1 MLLAAVD
8 LGSNSFRLEI
18 ARVKGDQ
25 IVSEES
31 WKETVRLAAGLD
43 ENGYLSI
50 EKQTKALG
58 ALSRIAE
65 KLRGFPRQQVRA
77 VGTQT
82 LRVAKNSGEFVKK
95 AEEVLECR
103 IEILRG
109 KEEARLVY
117 EGCSYTLPNS
127 DQKRLIVDI
136 GGASTECVV
145 GIGHKPIVGESFHIG
160 CVNTSVRFF
169 KEGKITE
176 STFLSAQLAAEAEL
190 DGNIKPVLKE
200 TWEEAYGSSGTASA
214 VSQILH
220 DSNWTDGTITEEA
233 LLRLKTEI
241 IVEGEISKLRFAG
254 LKEDRK
260 EVIAGGVAVLLAV
273 FNKLKIK
280 AMKPVGGALRYG
292 ILHDL
297 AGRKVNQDPRTNSVE
312 NLIKRFS
319 VSKDQADRVS
329 RLAMDFYTQIST
341 SNLEE
346 DRQQLFWAS
355 QLHELGKIVSRSDY
369 HKHSDYLIRNCDI
382 PGFSKYEQENIAGLV
397 LAHRGNLK
405 KVSSLI
411 VRRKVMYQVIC
422 LRLAVIIA
430 HSRKAIEPVDLRLE
444 EQNRRI
450 VLSCPEIWLKD
461 HPLIEFMLKQE
472 TEIWAKV
479 GYDFSISSS

>member
-18 ARVKGDQ
+18 ARVEGDQ
-25 IVSEES
+25 IVSEGS

-82 LRVAKNSGEFVKK
+82 LRAAKNSDEFIKK

-127 DQKRLIVDI
+127 EKKRLIVDI

-145 GIGHKPIVGESFHIG
+145 GVGHEPIAGESFHIG

-169 KEGKITE
+169 KEGRITE
-176 STFLSAQLAAEAEL
+176 SAFLNAQLAAEAEL

-220 DSNWTDGTITEEA
+220 DSNWTDGTITKEA

-241 IVEGEISKLRFAG
+241 IAEGEISKLRFAG

-280 AMKPVGGALRYG
+280 SMKPVGGALRYG

-297 AGRKVNQDPRTNSVE
+297 AGRKVNQDPRTSSVE

-430 HSRKAIEPVDLRLE
+430 HSRKSIEQVDLRLE
-444 EQNRRI
+444 EQERRI
-450 VLSCPEIWLKD
+450 VLTCPAIWLKN
-461 HPLIEFMLKQE
+461 HPLIEFMLMQE

-479 GYDFSISSS
+479 GYDFSISAS